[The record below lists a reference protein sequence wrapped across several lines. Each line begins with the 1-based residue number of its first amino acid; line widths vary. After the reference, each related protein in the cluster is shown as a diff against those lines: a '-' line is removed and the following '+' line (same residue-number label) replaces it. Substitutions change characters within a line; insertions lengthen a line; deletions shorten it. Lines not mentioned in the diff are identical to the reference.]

1 MTLGPSQPSETRPS
15 TSKEKSTTPR
25 PISASKRKLSQ
36 DFNET
41 GLSCTVIF
49 DFDVL
54 VSAMKP
60 KKVRKNAV
68 WLAILI
74 SSAMIAML
82 AICLVIV
89 KCVKRTKFLR

>member
-1 MTLGPSQPSETRPS
+1 MKNKFRVILALLTQPFETMPS

-41 GLSCTVIF
+41 GLSSNASF

-54 VSAMKP
+54 VSAINSALAC
-60 KKVRKNAV
+60 KNCGGEV
-68 WLAILI
+68 SITE
-74 SSAMIAML
+74 
-82 AICLVIV
+82 
-89 KCVKRTKFLR
+89 KC